1 VPTEG
6 VEPTLP
12 CGNRILSP
20 ARLPVP
26 PRRLGRKGISNRR
39 EEKRKRSVF
48 AGAVKKKRTEGRSA
62 AVRDHK
68 LLSYRRVGVWAYR
81 RMGVS
86 ADGRIGVKTPGR
98 SVELEA
104 QPTVKL
110 EASLRNA
117 IRFFRVP
124 GNFTRG
130 ERMCMDSWGPG
141 L

>member
-39 EEKRKRSVF
+39 EEKRKRSVL
-48 AGAVKKKRTEGRSA
+48 AGAVKKKSEQKVA
-62 AVRDHK
+62 ARRIRNHK
-68 LLSYRRVGVWAYR
+68 HYRI
-81 RMGVS
+81 GVS
-86 ADGRIGVKTPGR
+86 AYGRIGVKTPGR
-98 SVELEA
+98 SVE
-104 QPTVKL
+104 L